1 MYIFFWLSQ
10 FTQYWPNEFDV
21 AQVYDDITVTLK
33 KLESMKGLIIRQFIV
48 RKANKVQVYLITAS
62 VFLNG
67 RISSTQLLRVN
78 KPCQLIRRY
87 S

>member
-21 AQVYDDITVTLK
+21 AQAYEDITVTPK

-48 RKANKVQVYLITAS
+48 RKANEVQCI
-62 VFLNG
+62 
-67 RISSTQLLRVN
+67 
-78 KPCQLIRRY
+78 
-87 S
+87 